1 MLNAS
6 SWVKETTMYMLNNGG
21 AIATASQPDVCK
33 TATPAGPVPMPYP
46 NIADTSMADP
56 GGLVNDVLIAGM
68 PAMNQ
73 MSKVTSSN
81 GDEAGAQ
88 GGVVSGKI
96 MGEMTFTDGSTKVM
110 VGGKPAVR
118 VTTQTLQNGAPGN
131 TIGVVSAGSQ
141 TLVTVMS

>member
-1 MLNAS
+1 
-6 SWVKETTMYMLNNGG
+6 MYMLNNGG
-21 AIATASQPDVCK
+21 AIATASQPDMCK
-33 TATPAGPVPMPYP
+33 TPTPAGPVPMPYP
-46 NIADTSMADP
+46 NIANTRMADP
-56 GGLVNDVLIAGM
+56 GGLVNDVLIAGL

-73 MSKVTSSN
+73 MSKVTLSS

-88 GGVVSGKI
+88 GGLVSSKV
-96 MGEMTFTDGSTKVM
+96 MGEMTFTDGSTKVT

-141 TLVTVMS
+141 TCVMVMS